1 MLNEERVILM
11 TRMAVYENGE
21 GRKNGAIGSYFRGD
35 YIGLQV
41 LKSVISATISF
52 VLVCAVLVLYNFD
65 GIMDSL
71 YGIDLFV
78 AVKKVIIAY
87 VVVVAVY
94 ALVSYLIYSFM
105 YKKARKKQ
113 KAYASSLRR
122 LSEMYQREAK
132 NKQ

>member
-71 YGIDLFV
+71 YGIDLF
-78 AVKKVIIAY
+78 AAAKKVIIAY

-113 KAYASSLRR
+113 KAYAASLRH
-122 LSEMYQREAK
+122 LSEMYQREEK

>member
-71 YGIDLFV
+71 YGIDLF
-78 AVKKVIIAY
+78 AAAKKVIIAY

-113 KAYASSLRR
+113 KAYAASLRH
-122 LSEMYQREAK
+122 LSEMYQREAI

>member
-52 VLVCAVLVLYNFD
+52 VLVCAVLVLYNFA

-87 VVVVAVY
+87 VGVVAVY
-94 ALVSYLIYSFM
+94 ALISYLIYSFM

>member
-1 MLNEERVILM
+1 M
-11 TRMAVYENGE
+11 
-21 GRKNGAIGSYFRGD
+21 
-35 YIGLQV
+35 
-41 LKSVISATISF
+41 ISATISF

-94 ALVSYLIYSFM
+94 ALISYLIYSFM

>member
-71 YGIDLFV
+71 YGIDLF
-78 AVKKVIIAY
+78 AAAKKVIIAY

-94 ALVSYLIYSFM
+94 ALISYLIYSFM

>member
-87 VVVVAVY
+87 GVVVAVY
-94 ALVSYLIYSFM
+94 ALISYLIYSFM

>member
-11 TRMAVYENGE
+11 TRMAAYESGE

-52 VLVCAVLVLYNFD
+52 VLVCAVLALYNFD

-71 YGIDLFV
+71 YDIDLF
-78 AVKKVIIAY
+78 AATKKVIIAY

-94 ALVSYLIYSFM
+94 ALLSYLIYSFM
-105 YKKARKKQ
+105 YKRARKKQ
-113 KAYASSLRR
+113 KAYAASLRR